1 MLSPSGRKPDASN
14 VETLSAA
21 ALVFDV
27 RIVEAKTFVQ
37 SFARE
42 VELGAV
48 DIRKAFRIDEH
59 FYTVRF
65 EHHVLASLLVNVF
78 ELVSHAG
85 TAGGAHAETQ
95 TNALAAPLQIAA
107 DMLCSLFG
115 QSNCHIS
122 FSVPRLSAG
131 KAHKYLYSLKRL
143 PSPLRRAWPCNP
155 APPPC
160 SRLPPR
166 SSSESSPAASPE
178 LRQSAYS

>member
-21 ALVFDV
+21 ALDIDV
-27 RIVEAKTFVQ
+27 RIVEEKNYVQ
-37 SFARE
+37 SLARE
-42 VELGAV
+42 V
-48 DIRKAFRIDEH
+48 
-59 FYTVRF
+59 
-65 EHHVLASLLVNVF
+65 EHHVLASLLGNVF

-131 KAHKYLYSLKRL
+131 NAQKYLYSLKRL
-143 PSPLRRAWPCNP
+143 PSTLRRAWPCNP
-155 APPPC
+155 APPP
-160 SRLPPR
+160 
-166 SSSESSPAASPE
+166 
-178 LRQSAYS
+178 